1 MFPFIIL
8 YLVLVLI
15 RPQEYPAL
23 VPAHLP
29 LLPVVLIIAVL
40 CWLFSR
46 QKNFAAPQ
54 YVLLPA
60 FLLVMMFSEIMNGW
74 LGGTVA
80 ELTEFGPIVAA
91 FVLLANATTT
101 IRRVN
106 IVMSVFVLCAA
117 VLAVHGIE
125 QSQAGIGWTGVP
137 LIQDG
142 RIQYVGIF
150 NDPNDLGL
158 LFVLTLPMAIYLSR
172 GGGWFGIRRVFWLT
186 AAALLLCGIYLT
198 DSRGAMLAVALIL
211 GVYLWRR
218 RGLATA
224 ALLGGAALVAM
235 LVLLPSRLQDL
246 SPGEESASGRVDAW
260 YEGFQMFISHP
271 LFGVG
276 AGNFTDYNNLTAHN
290 SFVLVLA
297 ETGFVGFILW
307 LGFVGY
313 CFWMTLIVL
322 RHKPELADA
331 QAAAAWRDER
341 AIAMTLLLS
350 LSGCIGAAFF
360 LSRSYAI
367 VLYLLA
373 ALVVAAYTNARRRF
387 PSLPGFDLAH
397 DSLGLAT
404 AAAVAVVVLYV
415 VVRIL
420 LAYQ

>member
-29 LLPVVLIIAVL
+29 LLPVVLIVAML

-46 QKNFAAPQ
+46 HKNFAAPQ
-54 YVLLPA
+54 YLLLPA
-60 FLLVMMFSEIMNGW
+60 FLAVMMFSEIMNGW
-74 LGGTVA
+74 FGGTLV
-80 ELTEFGPIVAA
+80 ELTEFGPIVVA

-101 IRRVN
+101 THRVN
-106 IVMSVFVLCAA
+106 IVMATFVLCAV

-125 QSQAGIGWTGVP
+125 QAQTGIGWTGVP

-158 LFVLTLPMAIYLSR
+158 LFVLTLPMAVYLSSA
-172 GGGWFGIRRVFWLT
+172 GGWFGIKRLLWL
-186 AAALLLCGIYLT
+186 ACAALLLYGIYLT

-218 RGLATA
+218 RGLLVA
-224 ALLGGAALVAM
+224 ALLGSAVLVGM
-235 LVLLPSRLQDL
+235 LLLPSRLQDL

-260 YEGFQMFISHP
+260 YEGFQMFIAHP

-276 AGNFTDYNNLTAHN
+276 AGNFTDYNFLTAHN

-297 ETGFVGFILW
+297 ETGFFGFVLW

-313 CFWMTLIVL
+313 CFGMTLAVL

-331 QAAAAWRDER
+331 QAIATWGSDR
-341 AIAMTLLLS
+341 AIATTLLLS

-373 ALVVAAYTNARRRF
+373 AVVVAAYTNARRRY
-387 PSLPGFDLAH
+387 PSLPGFDLGRN
-397 DSLGLAT
+397 SLRLAT
-404 AAAVAVVVLYV
+404 YAAMSVVVLYV
-415 VVRIL
+415 IVRIL

>member
-29 LLPVVLIIAVL
+29 LLPVVLIVAML

-46 QKNFAAPQ
+46 HKNFAAPQ
-54 YVLLPA
+54 YLLLPA
-60 FLLVMMFSEIMNGW
+60 FLAVMMFSEIMNGW
-74 LGGTVA
+74 MGGTLV
-80 ELTEFGPIVAA
+80 ELTEFGPIVVA

-101 IRRVN
+101 TRRVN
-106 IVMSVFVLCAA
+106 IVMVTFVLCAV
-117 VLAVHGIE
+117 VLAIHGIE
-125 QSQAGIGWTGVP
+125 QAQTGIGWTGVP

-158 LFVLTLPMAIYLSR
+158 LFVLTLPMAVYLSS
-172 GGGWFGIRRVFWLT
+172 GGGWFGIKRLFWLT
-186 AAALLLCGIYLT
+186 AAVILLYGIYLT

-211 GVYLWRR
+211 GVYLWRS
-218 RGLATA
+218 RGLFVA
-224 ALLGGAALVAM
+224 ALLGSAVLVGM
-235 LVLLPSRLQDL
+235 LLLPSRLQDL

-260 YEGFQMFISHP
+260 YEGFQMFIAHP

-276 AGNFTDYNNLTAHN
+276 AGNFTDYNFLTAHN

-297 ETGFVGFILW
+297 ETGFFGFVLW
-307 LGFVGY
+307 LGFVGC
-313 CFWMTLIVL
+313 CFWMTLAVL
-322 RHKPELADA
+322 RYKPDLADA
-331 QAAAAWRDER
+331 QATASWNSER
-341 AIAMTLLLS
+341 AIATTLLLS

-373 ALVVAAYTNARRRF
+373 ALVVAAYTNARQRY
-387 PSLPGFDLAH
+387 PSLPGFDLGRNA
-397 DSLGLAT
+397 LRLAT
-404 AAAVAVVVLYV
+404 YAALVVVALYV
-415 VVRIL
+415 IVRIL
-420 LAYQ
+420 LASQ

>member
-80 ELTEFGPIVAA
+80 QLTEFGPIVAA

-125 QSQAGIGWTGVP
+125 QSQTGTGWTGVP

>member
-29 LLPVVLIIAVL
+29 LLPVVLIATML

-46 QKNFAAPQ
+46 HKNFAAPQ
-54 YVLLPA
+54 YLLLPA
-60 FLLVMMFSEIMNGW
+60 FLAVMMFSEIMNGW
-74 LGGTVA
+74 MGGTLV
-80 ELTEFGPIVAA
+80 ELTEFGPIVVA

-101 IRRVN
+101 TRRVN
-106 IVMSVFVLCAA
+106 IVMSTFVLCAV

-125 QSQAGIGWTGVP
+125 QAQTGIGWTGVP

-158 LFVLTLPMAIYLSR
+158 LFVLTLPMAIYLSS
-172 GGGWFGIRRVFWLT
+172 GGGWFGIKRLFWLAS
-186 AAALLLCGIYLT
+186 AAVLLYGIYLT

-218 RGLATA
+218 RGLVIA
-224 ALLGGAALVAM
+224 ALLGSAVLVGM
-235 LVLLPSRLQDL
+235 LLLPSRLQDL

-276 AGNFTDYNNLTAHN
+276 AGNFTDYNFLTAHN

-297 ETGFVGFILW
+297 ETGFFGFILW

-313 CFWMTLIVL
+313 CFGMTLAIL
-322 RHKPELADA
+322 RYKPELADA
-331 QAAAAWRDER
+331 QAAANWGSER
-341 AIAMTLLLS
+341 AIATTLLLS
-350 LSGCIGAAFF
+350 LSGCIAAAFF

-373 ALVVAAYTNARRRF
+373 ALVVAAYTNARQRY
-387 PSLPGFDLAH
+387 PSLPGFDLGRNA
-397 DSLGLAT
+397 LRLAT
-404 AAAVAVVVLYV
+404 YAALVVVALYV
-415 VVRIL
+415 IVRIL